1 VHPDDRRL
9 ERGDHLV
16 AVLGGGEH
24 GDHDDDAVMK

>member
-16 AVLGGGEH
+16 AVLGGGED
-24 GDHDDDAVMK
+24 GDHDDAAMK